1 MHEKRRGETE
11 GGGGDDE
18 ESSGGLEQEANHIPD
33 SLKKEQWA
41 GPRRHVHT
49 AMQGV
54 VQQLLEGRGLSFP
67 CYTNFFLPS
76 SSLLLL
82 RLQHEHVFFYI

>member
-1 MHEKRRGETE
+1 MHEKRRGERE

-54 VQQLLEGRGLSFP
+54 VQQLLEGAVGSSSLATP
-67 CYTNFFLPS
+67 TNFFFLAP
-76 SSLLLL
+76 
-82 RLQHEHVFFYI
+82 YCC